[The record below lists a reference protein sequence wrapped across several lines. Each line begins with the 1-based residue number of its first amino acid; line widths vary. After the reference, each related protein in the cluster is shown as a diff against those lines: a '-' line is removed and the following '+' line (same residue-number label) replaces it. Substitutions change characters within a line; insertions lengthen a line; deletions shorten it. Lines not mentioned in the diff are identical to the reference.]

1 MVSKDLSNIKFAG
14 FIMTYE
20 RADILEQ
27 TIEKILSQSIAPKK
41 LLIVDNSESNA
52 TELMIKRLQ
61 NPILMYHKVGNNS
74 GPAGAAKIG
83 LEVLSKEGFDWIY
96 WGDDDDAPIFQDT
109 FKILLDTAVSNDKC
123 GCVGVVGQYFNRFTG
138 FVKRVPNE
146 LLQSEGVLDV
156 DTIAGGMSKIVNGDM
171 IRKYQIFPDEKLFFG
186 MEELDFDLKIKKIGY
201 TLLVDRQFYYQHRL
215 RWNRVDVPNKSLQ
228 AKSNNALVREYYSIR
243 NGLYIYSKNRLVS
256 ASIIFFFYYAT
267 KQIISFKFG
276 INQGKQRLEIFSKAI
291 SDLFYSKMGRYVA

>member
-1 MVSKDLSNIKFAG
+1 
-14 FIMTYE
+14 
-20 RADILEQ
+20 
-27 TIEKILSQSIAPKK
+27 
-41 LLIVDNSESNA
+41 
-52 TELMIKRLQ
+52 
-61 NPILMYHKVGNNS
+61 
-74 GPAGAAKIG
+74 
-83 LEVLSKEGFDWIY
+83 
-96 WGDDDDAPIFQDT
+96 
-109 FKILLDTAVSNDKC
+109 
-123 GCVGVVGQYFNRFTG
+123 
-138 FVKRVPNE
+138 
-146 LLQSEGVLDV
+146 
-156 DTIAGGMSKIVNGDM
+156 
-171 IRKYQIFPDEKLFFG
+171 